1 MNHRCL
7 QPPEYLISKQ
17 DSIFGIGKVIMDQL
31 GEIWWLILGMVLF
44 IGIILYVFRRG
55 GKKGY
60 DKDAKIPLDE
70 D

>member
-1 MNHRCL
+1 
-7 QPPEYLISKQ
+7 
-17 DSIFGIGKVIMDQL
+17 MDQL
-31 GEIWWLILGMVLF
+31 GEIWWLILGIVLF
-44 IGIILYVFRRG
+44 IGIVLYVYRRG